1 MSTMA
6 NATEILISASVTVN
20 RWTKVVAAKVN
31 RNADD
36 VALSDLIDLH
46 LYLKDVT
53 DALEGGDVELASRA
67 LDVMR
72 TRLRAIDYFAY

>member
-6 NATEILISASVTVN
+6 NATEILISASGTVN
-20 RWTKVVAAKVN
+20 RWTEVVAAKVN

-53 DALEGGDVELASRA
+53 DVLEGGDVELASRA

>member
-6 NATEILISASVTVN
+6 NATEILISASDTVN
-20 RWTKVVAAKVN
+20 RWTEVVAAKVN

-53 DALEGGDVELASRA
+53 DALEGGDVELTSRA